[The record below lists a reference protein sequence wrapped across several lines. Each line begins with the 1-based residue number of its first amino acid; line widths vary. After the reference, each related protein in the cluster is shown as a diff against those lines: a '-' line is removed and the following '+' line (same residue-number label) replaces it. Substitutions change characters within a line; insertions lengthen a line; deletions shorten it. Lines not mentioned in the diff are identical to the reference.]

1 MKLDEPP
8 APPIDHQ
15 AARCRRLW
23 AAVVLQQL
31 IDARLP
37 DRYAAV
43 RDEARRWLSTPTAAR
58 DLVLEA
64 SGLDPPAFDR
74 ALPKLV
80 EEWRRVDAGE
90 IRRRMP
96 AMAGRRDR
104 R

>member
-31 IDARLP
+31 VDSRLP
-37 DRYAAV
+37 DRFAAV
-43 RDEARRWLSTPTAAR
+43 RDQARGWLSTASPGRDAILDAAG
-58 DLVLEA
+58 V
-64 SGLDPPAFDR
+64 DPAAFDS

-96 AMAGRRDR
+96 AMGRAA
-104 R
+104 